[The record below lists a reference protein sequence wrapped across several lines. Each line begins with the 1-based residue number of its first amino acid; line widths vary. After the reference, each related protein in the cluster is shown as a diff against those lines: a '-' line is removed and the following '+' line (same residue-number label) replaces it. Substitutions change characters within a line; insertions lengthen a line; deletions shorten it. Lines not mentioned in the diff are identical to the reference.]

1 MLVNDACVLALDFNG
16 GSSNGQLNDLSTYGH
31 HAQIEGSPEFTE
43 GGAPIIET
51 DLYMTVD
58 GTNYL

>member
-1 MLVNDACVLALDFNG
+1 MLAFDFNDG
-16 GSSNGQLNDLSTYGH
+16 ISAGQINDLSTYGH

-51 DLYMTVD
+51 NLYMTVD